1 VTVEP
6 GRHETTDPAASL
18 ATSLAELL
26 ARSLG
31 HQVRIGDV
39 TRLSG
44 GASRETWSFDAE
56 IDGTDQALIL
66 RRDPP
71 GRPSEPG
78 VMDLEGRLLRC
89 CHAAGLPVPEV
100 VAVDDGSLLGTP
112 GIVMSRV
119 AGETLARRIQ
129 RDEEFAHARTL
140 LARQCGEFV
149 AGLQRIRVDD
159 APGLSDLDPLEH
171 YRQRWRELGGVSPTF
186 ELAFR
191 WLDQRRPASGRPVI
205 VHGDFRLGNLVVDA
219 DGLAAVLD
227 WEIAHLGDPIE
238 DLAWMCV
245 KAWRYREQLPVGG
258 VGHLHELLDAY
269 AAAGGPVVE
278 RDAFRWWLVFNTL
291 KWGVICEWQA
301 AAHLTRAQRSV
312 ELAAIGRRVAEQ
324 EWDLLE
330 LVDPDACRRA
340 IEEAESLG
348 FDEAHAE
355 DAGFYGRP
363 TAVELLEA
371 TREFVTDEVLPA
383 TRDSGTVQFHSRV
396 AANVLSIVERQLR
409 LGPAQS
415 VRHRTALDALGVGD
429 VAELAA
435 AVRVG
440 AWDDRG
446 QQLRSVL
453 AALVR
458 DKLAIA
464 EPRHLTIPVAA
475 GGIP

>member
-1 VTVEP
+1 VIVDRAP
-6 GRHETTDPAASL
+6 RETTDLAASIAEVL
-18 ATSLAELL
+18 AG
-26 ARSLG
+26 SLG
-31 HQVRIGDV
+31 YQARIADV

-56 IDGTDQALIL
+56 IDGATRALVL

-78 VMDLEGRLLRC
+78 VMDLEARLLRVC
-89 CHAAGLPVPEV
+89 YAAGLQVPEV

-129 RDEEFAHARTL
+129 RDQEFARARTL
-140 LARQCGEFV
+140 LARQCGEFA
-149 AGLQRIRVDD
+149 AGLQRIPVDD
-159 APGLSDLDPLEH
+159 VPGLSDLDPLDD
-171 YRQRWRELGGVSPTF
+171 YRRRWRELDGVSPTF
-186 ELAFR
+186 EFAFR
-191 WLDQRRPASGRPVI
+191 WLDRHRPPTGGPVI
-205 VHGDFRLGNLVVDA
+205 VHGDFRLGNLVVDP

-245 KAWRYREQLPVGG
+245 KAWRFREQLPVGG
-258 VGHLHELLDAY
+258 IGRLDELLDAY
-269 AAAGGPVVE
+269 TAAGGRVVE

-301 AAHLTRAQRSV
+301 AAHLTGAQRSV

-330 LVDPDACRRA
+330 LLDPESCRRA
-340 IEEAESLG
+340 IAEAESLG
-348 FDEAHAE
+348 FDETGTD
-355 DAGFYGRP
+355 DAGVYGRP
-363 TAVELLEA
+363 TAIELLEA
-371 TREFVTDEVLPA
+371 AREFVTDEAMPA
-383 TRDSGTVQFHSRV
+383 ARASGAVQFHSRV

-415 VRHRTALDALGVGD
+415 VRHRAALDALGVGHI
-429 VAELAA
+429 AELAVG
-435 AVRVG
+435 VRAG
-440 AWDDRG
+440 AWDDCG
-446 QQLRSVL
+446 QQLRPAL
-453 AALVR
+453 AALAR

-475 GGIP
+475 GDIT